1 MVTGLAFLATAV
13 ATLFAQA
20 TLVRY
25 TRRRKPHEL
34 AWTVSLAMFALAS
47 AALGLGS
54 STGWDRA
61 TFRVFY
67 LLGAILNVP
76 WLALGTVYLLMG
88 AVAGR
93 RVKWGL
99 VFFTGLSTGVVLAAP
114 MGALPAEG
122 IPEGRLVFTAFP
134 RALAGIGSGVAA
146 VVIVGGALW
155 SIARLLRARFPG
167 AGRLAV
173 TNSLIALGTL
183 VLSSGGLLQGA
194 VGHDEAFTLSLA
206 LGISV
211 IYAGFLVSS
220 PGRRPATS
228 AADGE
233 GAGDGRAQGSAV
245 GDPSEAASL
254 VSSRRSTLPAT
265 VRGSSSTIS
274 TDTGTL

>member
-34 AWTVSLAMFALAS
+34 AWTVSLAMFALAC

-54 STGWDRA
+54 STGWDTA

-67 LLGAILNVP
+67 LLGAIVNVP
-76 WLALGTVYLLMG
+76 WLALGTVYLLTG
-88 AVAGR
+88 PVAGR
-93 RVKWGL
+93 RVQWAL
-99 VFFTGLSTGVVLAAP
+99 VLFTGFSAGVVLAAP

-122 IPEGRLVFTAFP
+122 IPEGRLVFSGLP
-134 RALAGIGSGVAA
+134 RALAGIGSGLAA
-146 VVIVGGALW
+146 VVIFAGAVW
-155 SIARLLRARFPG
+155 SIARLLRNRFPG

-183 VLSSGGLLQGA
+183 VLSSGGLLQGF

-220 PGRRPATS
+220 PNRRPEPAPGP
-228 AADGE
+228 ADGPRDPAPAGTTR
-233 GAGDGRAQGSAV
+233 GA
-245 GDPSEAASL
+245 AA
-254 VSSRRSTLPAT
+254 
-265 VRGSSSTIS
+265 G
-274 TDTGTL
+274 GTA